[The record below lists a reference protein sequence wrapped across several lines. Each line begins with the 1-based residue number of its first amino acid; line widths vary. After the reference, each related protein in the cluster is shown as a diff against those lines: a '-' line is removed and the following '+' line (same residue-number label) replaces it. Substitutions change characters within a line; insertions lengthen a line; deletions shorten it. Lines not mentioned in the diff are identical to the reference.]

1 MAMFCPHCGAP
12 TDEADMFCVIC
23 GELVR
28 ATAVCGVCGESIP
41 ISAAFCPECGANFL
55 EHPELSIQGPQKI
68 HAPGKGVK
76 PAREP
81 VEDGEGEE
89 GAELPPLVELDDDGD
104 EEDYDEPISQPRR
117 SRPRLPRALQKALGM
132 QEEAEDEEPDLE
144 GQLPEEAEE
153 ETQQVPE
160 ELEGE
165 DDGADT
171 DEDLQVSSMK
181 KRKGKSRWRRKKDA
195 AKCQIEEP
203 DDEADPE
210 DEADGSK
217 KEKKKLLAIL
227 LQKFKRKNDDGDGE
241 RVGFFTRLK
250 ARFRKDDDA
259 NEDESEEDEPD
270 YDDDADDIQTEPKK
284 KASGLIARRKKV
296 KKADL
301 DDERAKRE
309 FSEKA
314 NYDGYYDDVRPADY
328 GETDEERGQ
337 LDIKAVLLLIV
348 GLIIF
353 CVVAIKLQALL

>member
-23 GELVR
+23 GELVQ

-76 PAREP
+76 PARGP
-81 VEDGEGEE
+81 VEDGGGEE
-89 GAELPPLVELDDDGD
+89 GAELPPLVELDGDGGD
-104 EEDYDEPISQPRR
+104 EPTSQPRR

-132 QEEAEDEEPDLE
+132 QEEAEDEEPAPEDP
-144 GQLPEEAEE
+144 LPEEAEE
-153 ETQQVPE
+153 ETQQWPE

-165 DDGADT
+165 DDGVDT
-171 DEDLQVSSMK
+171 EDDLQVPSTK
-181 KRKGKSRWRRKKDA
+181 KQKGKSRWRRKKDA
-195 AKCQIEEP
+195 VKCQTEEP
-203 DDEADPE
+203 DDETDPE

-217 KEKKKLLAIL
+217 KEKKKLFAVL
-227 LQKFKRKNDDGDGE
+227 LQKFKRKHDDGDEE
-241 RVGFFTRLK
+241 RVGFFARLK

-259 NEDESEEDEPD
+259 NEVESEEGEPD
-270 YDDDADDIQTEPKK
+270 LDDDADDIQEEPKK
-284 KASGLIARRKKV
+284 KVPGLIGRRKKV

-301 DDERAKRE
+301 DDEQAKRE

-314 NYDGYYDDVRPADY
+314 NYDGYYDDVRPVDY